1 MGRSS
6 GEGKSYPFHYFGLE
20 NSMDCIVHGVT
31 KSQIRLSDFH
41 SAFIYNQMYAHRSK
55 HVCKWRGCT
64 VTGSPAGHAGEDR
77 SSVCP
82 GLRGVERLGAGGVVP
97 DHQSLSFFS
106 RKSHRQRRTSG
117 LSPGLPPSSPEQG
130 PLAACSSKFPL
141 NTPIVILLLQ
151 APGETV
157 PHRCLSQL

>member
-1 MGRSS
+1 
-6 GEGKSYPFHYFGLE
+6 
-20 NSMDCIVHGVT
+20 MDCIVHGVT
-31 KSQIRLSDFH
+31 KTQTQLSDFH
-41 SAFIYNQMYAHRSK
+41 FAFTYNQMYAHRCK
-55 HVCKWRGCT
+55 HVCEWRGCA

-82 GLRGVERLGAGGVVP
+82 GLRGGERLGAGGVP
-97 DHQSLSFFS
+97 DHQSLSFLS
-106 RKSHRQRRTSG
+106 RKSHQQRRTSG

-151 APGETV
+151 APGEMV